1 MATATLVAVWVS
13 PDGQTVNATA
23 RVAEGGRRGDVE
35 YSATTP
41 RNDAAGSPKNAA
53 TLRAD
58 LTSALRAVRD
68 AQVAARTDLSGSVS
82 GNVTL

>member
-35 YSATTP
+35 YSASTP
-41 RNDAAGSPKNAA
+41 RNDTGGSPKSAA
-53 TLRAD
+53 TIRAD
-58 LTSALRAVRD
+58 LTAALREVRD
-68 AQVAARTDLSGSVS
+68 AQVAARTDLLGQVS